1 MGRSVPALQEE
12 VLLLRGEHA
21 RLGGRL
27 REEQERKRSLEE
39 AVVRER
45 SRVEVLEDRV
55 RRQEEHSTGASRE
68 VEERT
73 ERLRAEEVR
82 IGQLGAEAQRLHISL
97 QVSRHNGLDTLS
109 HCTVL
114 ASTWLFWEA
123 IP

>member
-1 MGRSVPALQEE
+1 MPALQEE

-45 SRVEVLEDRV
+45 GRVEVLEERV

-68 VEERT
+68 VEERA

-82 IGQLGAEAQRLHISL
+82 IGQLGAEAERLHLSL
-97 QVSRHNGLDTLS
+97 QVRPSTHLSTLL
-109 HCTVL
+109 HCAVL
-114 ASTWLFWEA
+114 SST
-123 IP
+123 